1 TLTITGVAHDPD
13 KFPRIDNGAIIDQR
27 PISVIPPGNQA
38 PPDGIL
44 LTSFSV
50 VNQGISVE
58 TLQANWDAVQN
69 AIAYEAQWRRN
80 DGNWI
85 NVPRSS
91 TTSFEVSGIYAGRYL
106 VRVRAINAAEISSGW
121 AYSEEKTL
129 TGKVGEPLPPLA
141 LTTVSLTAGIEIRWE
156 FPAGAEDTQRTELQ
170 YSPDQSG
177 NGAMPLTDL
186 AYPGKQYQQMGL
198 QIATQFWYCARLV
211 DRLGNASPWTSWV
224 HG

>member
-1 TLTITGVAHDPD
+1 PV
-13 KFPRIDNGAIIDQR
+13 
-27 PISVIPPGNQA
+27 SVLPAGNQS
-38 PPDGIL
+38 PPDDIVI
-44 LTSFSV
+44 TSRSV

-58 TLQANWDAVQN
+58 TMQVNWSAVSG

-129 TGKVGEPLPPLA
+129 TGKVGEPLAPLA
-141 LTTVSLTAGIEIRWE
+141 LATRSLVHGVQVSWE
-156 FPAGAEDTQRTELQ
+156 FPTG
-170 YSPDQSG
+170 SG
-177 NGAMPLTDL
+177 
-186 AYPGKQYQQMGL
+186 
-198 QIATQFWYCARLV
+198 
-211 DRLGNASPWTSWV
+211 
-224 HG
+224 